1 MAKVRQPE
9 PVKLIMSMIS
19 AEETL
24 FTQVEERMIQRWG
37 QIDFRSQVLAFQHTS
52 YYEKEMGPKLK
63 RKLLSFESLIDPGKI
78 IQVKLFTNELEEEF
92 LYPDSS
98 RRRLNLDP
106 GYISLSKLVLAT
118 TKDYEHR
125 IYLGRGIYAEI
136 TLRYKRGRGFQPWEV
151 TYPDYRSTEYLEIFT
166 YLRQIYHGQL
176 GKEKSSQTKKD
187 KCLSPKT

>member
-9 PVKLIMSMIS
+9 PVKLTMSMIS

-24 FTQVEERMIQRWG
+24 FTQVEERMTQRWG

-52 YYEKEMGPKLK
+52 YYEKEMGPNLK

-92 LYPDSS
+92 LYPNSS

-176 GKEKSSQTKKD
+176 GKEESSQTKKD

>member
-1 MAKVRQPE
+1 MAKVKQPE
-9 PVKLIMSMIS
+9 PVKLITSMIS

-24 FTQVEERMIQRWG
+24 FTQVEERMTQRWG
-37 QIDFRSQVLAFQHTS
+37 EIDFRSPILAFQHTS
-52 YYEKEMGPKLK
+52 YYEKEMGPNLK
-63 RKLLSFESLIDPGKI
+63 RKFLSFESLIDPGKI

-92 LYPDSS
+92 LYPHSS

-125 IYLGRGIYAEI
+125 IYLGKGIYAEI

-151 TYPDYRSTEYLEIFT
+151 TYPDYRSSEYLEIFT

-176 GKEKSSQTKKD
+176 GKEKPSQTRKD
-187 KCLSPKT
+187 RCVPPKM